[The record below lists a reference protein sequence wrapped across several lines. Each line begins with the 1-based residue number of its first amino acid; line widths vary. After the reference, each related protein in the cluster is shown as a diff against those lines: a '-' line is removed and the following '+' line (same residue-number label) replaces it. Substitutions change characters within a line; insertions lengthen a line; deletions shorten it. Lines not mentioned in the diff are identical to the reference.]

1 VAAKRIK
8 NILAKSATASDWQPG
23 EVDPA
28 VLEEEPERQLYAAYT
43 AAAGE
48 ASQLASAGEYR
59 KALEVIARLRP
70 TVDRFFDKVLV
81 MAEDPA
87 ARQNRLRLLGKLD
100 QLFSR
105 IAEFAEIE
113 GGVANVDASTSRRQ

>member
-1 VAAKRIK
+1 V
-8 NILAKSATASDWQPG
+8 
-23 EVDPA
+23 
-28 VLEEEPERQLYAAYT
+28 
-43 AAAGE
+43 
-48 ASQLASAGEYR
+48 
-59 KALEVIARLRP
+59 ARLRP

-87 ARQNRLRLLGKLD
+87 TRQNRLRLLGKLD

-113 GGVANVDASTSRRQ
+113 GTAASVDASTSRGQ